1 MILKK
6 VHLYLYQGSV
16 GLFYFLFW
24 PSLYYFSRKAERYKN
39 MNAVRRV
46 WGLVSSFCVGIRYN
60 YQFEQ
65 PIDWSKTYIVCPN
78 HTSNLD
84 ITALSILVK
93 SNCCFMGKE
102 ELVNGIVTRLFF
114 RTVDIPVN
122 RESKIASF
130 RAFKVAME
138 RLGNG
143 VTVIIFP
150 EATIPDR
157 FPPQLHTFKNGPFR
171 MAIELKVPIIPV
183 TSLNTWKIF
192 WDDGK
197 KYGSKPGVCDIF
209 VHKPIETAHL
219 TIDDAD
225 ALRDEVH
232 AIISNKINEHDHRR
246 TNG

>member
-16 GLFYFLFW
+16 AFFYFLFW
-24 PSLYYFSRKAERYKN
+24 PFLYYFSLKPQRYPQ
-39 MNAVRRV
+39 MNSLRRR
-46 WGLVSSFCVGIRYN
+46 WGYVSSLLVGIRYN
-60 YQFEQ
+60 FKYEQ
-65 PIDWSKTYIVCPN
+65 AIDWSKTYIVCPN

-84 ITALSILVK
+84 ITATSLLVK
-93 SNCCFMGKE
+93 SNCCFMGKQ
-102 ELVNGIVTRLFF
+102 ELVDGLVTGLFF

-130 RAFKVAME
+130 RAFKQAME
-138 RLGNG
+138 RLEKG

-150 EATIPDR
+150 EATIPDTY
-157 FPPQLHTFKNGPFR
+157 PPQLHSFKNGPFR

-183 TSLNTWKIF
+183 TSLNTWQIL
-192 WDDGK
+192 WDNGHT
-197 KYGSKPGVCDIF
+197 YGSKPGVCDIF

-225 ALRDEVH
+225 ALRDQVH
-232 AIISNKINEHDHRR
+232 KIIGEKLE
-246 TNG
+246 TP